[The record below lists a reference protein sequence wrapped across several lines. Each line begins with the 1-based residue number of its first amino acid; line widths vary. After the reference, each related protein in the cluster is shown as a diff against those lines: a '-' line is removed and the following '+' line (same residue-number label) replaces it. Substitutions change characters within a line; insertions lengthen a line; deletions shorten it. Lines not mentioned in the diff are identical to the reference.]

1 MCMRWK
7 YCWLVCK
14 CEVNKRQGDT
24 FVKQYYILP
33 KNMLPWQQL
42 QQNLKTH
49 FTSTHTHTFMLQG
62 LWYLRGYTKSGR
74 EGRGRCSMCTG
85 LCAGHV
91 CACTQTQH
99 DKRSKHVQYKTYQCT
114 CTHARTHTHAHMHA
128 RTHTHTHTH
137 APTPT
142 HTTHTW
148 SSVHCQDGHPSQTSC
163 SRSWWLPCPLVGA
176 WSMAWALSCQTPLY
190 MYIREFTTIYYTY
203 KLK

>member
-1 MCMRWK
+1 
-7 YCWLVCK
+7 
-14 CEVNKRQGDT
+14 
-24 FVKQYYILP
+24 
-33 KNMLPWQQL
+33 MLPWQQL

-114 CTHARTHTHAHMHA
+114 CTHAHTHTHAHMHA
-128 RTHTHTHTH
+128 RTRTHTHTRMRPH
-137 APTPT
+137 PHTPGQVFT
-142 HTTHTW
+142 VRMDIHLKPPIVVPDGCHVLW
-148 SSVHCQDGHPSQTSC
+148 SEHGPWLG
-163 SRSWWLPCPLVGA
+163 RSPV
-176 WSMAWALSCQTPLY
+176 
-190 MYIREFTTIYYTY
+190 
-203 KLK
+203 KLLCTCI